1 MVGALPAHQIER
13 EGGAQHKRVLHMLE
27 RLLESAQPA
36 YASVGKLLNR
46 KEDIVL
52 TLPNIPPTHSK
63 CSFANGERANLRMIT
78 AQPGLATAG

>member
-1 MVGALPAHQIER
+1 MR
-13 EGGAQHKRVLHMLE
+13 RKRVFHMLE

-52 TLPNIPPTHSK
+52 TLPNIPPTHLK
-63 CSFANGERANLRMIT
+63 CSFANGERADLRMKV
-78 AQPGLATAG
+78 AQSQSCYSWIGGKKKK